1 MTNENEE
8 VMQDDVTMMNIY
20 EVKARVMGETA
31 DQLINYVLTEEDRKK
46 KLEEV
51 DKYLEFTAKQD
62 REAFQS
68 ECRLRELDQKDR
80 DLKMQNRRLIFDYI
94 KLGASVAVSVG
105 FAGVAIYTGI
115 RDYQMQGE
123 GYIPSTFG
131 KICGKI
137 SDQLTRSIC
146 PKV

>member
-8 VMQDDVTMMNIY
+8 VMENEVPMMSIY
-20 EVKARVMGETA
+20 DVKARVMSETA
-31 DQLINYVLTEEDRKK
+31 DRLINYVLDEKDRDKMVG
-46 KLEEV
+46 EV
-51 DKYLEFTAKQD
+51 DKYLEFIAKQD
-62 REAFQS
+62 REAFQG

-80 DLKMQNRRLIFDYI
+80 DLRIQNRRLIFDYI
-94 KLGASVAVSVG
+94 KLGASVAISVG

-115 RDYQMQGE
+115 RDYQMQSE
-123 GYIPSTFG
+123 GYIPSAFG